1 MPAIGPLWPS
11 GDDGDGDDDDDDNGD
26 DDDADDDDDDDDGLT
41 DARTLTASSDPTPS
55 QASPHGGNEAGP
67 GR

>member
-1 MPAIGPLWPS
+1 MMMMMVMMMMMI
-11 GDDGDGDDDDDDNGD
+11 
-26 DDDADDDDDDDDGLT
+26 GLT